1 MQKEKILSNHSNLQE
16 LWVMAIC
23 KNLYVFL
30 TVSDTTVV
38 EYIVVE
44 LTGTPIG
51 ASRTSIAHL
60 CVPMIEA
67 TLTYSS

>member
-1 MQKEKILSNHSNLQE
+1 M
-16 LWVMAIC
+16 
-23 KNLYVFL
+23 FL

-38 EYIVVE
+38 ECIVVE

-60 CVPMIEA
+60 DVPMMEA